1 MDIDSRNA
9 FPKTVFGRDHQVRD
23 AFRNGMVIERK
34 FDPERG
40 PLVRVQYMD
49 RQGLISY
56 WLPIKQFGSR
66 KTCHV
71 YTPKIGD
78 HVNVNMLQNGS
89 ENGFVDGSFFNKK
102 NPPPQVDI
110 DTRHF
115 VTEDETVIEYRE
127 IDSTFNLVDK
137 KGPVLVKAT
146 YIEIYATETGT
157 ARTGT
162 GTVDLRGA
170 AKIEGTAPEIIFTAD
185 TRVEITAPEITLNGH
200 MTFNGDITH
209 TGNMTTSGVHTDANG
224 LHGGS
229 AREVEE
235 LKAEVAGLKDRLWA
249 LEAKVRKGRGE

>member
-1 MDIDSRNA
+1 
-9 FPKTVFGRDHQVRD
+9 
-23 AFRNGMVIERK
+23 MVIERK

-49 RQGLISY
+49 RQQLISW

-102 NPPPQVDI
+102 NPPPEVDI

-127 IDSTFNLVDK
+127 KDSTFNLHDK
-137 KGPVLVKAT
+137 KGPILTKAT
-146 YIEIYATETGT
+146 YIEVHATETGGGAKT
-157 ARTGT
+157 TDAGV
-162 GTVDLRGA
+162 VDIRA
-170 AKIEGTAPEIIFTAD
+170 AVK
-185 TRVEITAPEITLNGH
+185 VEITAPEITLNGH

-224 LHGGS
+224 IHMGS
-229 AREVEE
+229 RKREADLEARVEE
-235 LKAEVAGLKDRLWA
+235 
-249 LEAKVRKGRGE
+249 LEAKVAEMDARVQELEVKWLSRLAGGGA